1 MTRSRVAAMKSRI
14 EGTVPNLDMIL
25 SRLTMEV
32 GAGLR
37 RVGIWGLAALGVLRM
52 ELRQARKARHGCRAG
67 RRRNAV
73 PRASVPRG
81 RGRVPLSGPAG
92 GWLNGRQLGRGRG
105 WAAGARRLADHAEPA
120 TRRGSSGPW
129 QSAHAPHASYATV
142 TPRLRDWQGMHA
154 GAPRSGRGDDR
165 TALQVPAVKDP
176 ICPRPPRNRRPHRRA
191 WMSGG
196 TGPTDAGEAG
206 P

>member
-37 RVGIWGLAALGVLRM
+37 RVGIWGLDALGVLRM

-73 PRASVPRG
+73 PRGIRAARAGSR
-81 RGRVPLSGPAG
+81 PAI
-92 GWLNGRQLGRGRG
+92 
-105 WAAGARRLADHAEPA
+105 
-120 TRRGSSGPW
+120 
-129 QSAHAPHASYATV
+129 
-142 TPRLRDWQGMHA
+142 
-154 GAPRSGRGDDR
+154 RSGRR
-165 TALQVPAVKDP
+165 LVERPAP
-176 ICPRPPRNRRPHRRA
+176 GEGPGLGCRR
-191 WMSGG
+191 
-196 TGPTDAGEAG
+196 
-206 P
+206 